1 MQETRTAFQSQPRM
15 AREAR
20 TIEAMMYIYCE
31 RKHGSR
37 RHELCSECND
47 LLQYAFQRLDK
58 CPFQEEKSTCANCK
72 VHCYKP
78 DRREQIREVM
88 RFAGP
93 YMLTRHP
100 YLSFMHLVIDSRRP
114 APDLPQR
121 RT

>member
-1 MQETRTAFQSQPRM
+1 MQETRITFQSQPRM

-20 TIEAMMYIYCE
+20 TIAAMMHIYCQ

-37 RHELCSECND
+37 RHELCADCSD
-47 LLQYAFQRLDK
+47 LLEYAFMRLEK
-58 CPFQEEKSTCANCK
+58 CPFQEEKSTCVNCK

-78 DRREQIREVM
+78 DRRQQIRDVM

-100 YLSFMHLVIDSRRP
+100 YLAFMHLVIDSRRP
-114 APDLPQR
+114 APDLLQHR
-121 RT
+121 